1 MATFHTITLEPWRGL
16 SLGERV
22 ALDAASALLWPLK
35 ADDRVTVLLNLLTAQ
50 IDDMAENED
59 HIDAIID
66 VLRAYLKLKTLMRAA
81 P

>member
-22 ALDAASALLWPLK
+22 ALDAASALLWPLR
-35 ADDRVTVLLNLLTAQ
+35 ADDRVTVLFNLLTAQ
-50 IDDMAENED
+50 VGGMVENED
-59 HIDAIID
+59 QVDALIE
-66 VLRAYLKLKTLMRAA
+66 VLRMYLKLKTQRAA

>member
-1 MATFHTITLEPWRGL
+1 MATIHTITLEPWRSL

-22 ALDAASALLWPLK
+22 ALEAASVLLWPLN
-35 ADDRVTVLLNLLTAQ
+35 ADDRMTVLLNLLTAQ
-50 IDDMAENED
+50 IDGMAENED

-66 VLRAYLKLKTLMRAA
+66 VLRMYLKLKTMRAA